1 MGLREQKK
9 EQTRRLIADTA
20 WQLFADRGFDQV
32 SVAEIAFEARVAQA
46 TVFNYFPTKEDLF
59 YSRLEA
65 FGDRLVREV
74 SARPPGE
81 PALSAFGRALL
92 REGGLLAQVEAGDT
106 AALETLRGVN
116 RVIAGSP
123 ALRMREQETIGR
135 ATASLAALLAA
146 ETGAADGDL
155 TPQVAANALMGVHR
169 ALLDHVRERILS
181 GEDATD
187 LGSQVRKL
195 AANAFLLIKT
205 GLADYAIKSPSG
217 LAGEAQ
223 VPEGRLN

>member
-1 MGLREQKK
+1 
-9 EQTRRLIADTA
+9 
-20 WQLFADRGFDQV
+20 
-32 SVAEIAFEARVAQA
+32 
-46 TVFNYFPTKEDLF
+46 
-59 YSRLEA
+59 
-65 FGDRLVREV
+65 
-74 SARPPGE
+74 
-81 PALSAFGRALL
+81 
-92 REGGLLAQVEAGDT
+92 
-106 AALETLRGVN
+106 
-116 RVIAGSP
+116 
-123 ALRMREQETIGR
+123 MREQETIGR